1 MSRRSGAYGLVANG
15 DEVVLR
21 GGKIRESG
29 CSGVYGHSGA
39 KITVAK
45 AEEGRPQTVS
55 KDYGGGRG
63 NSPDMPLNWNVTG
76 YGGGDED
83 GEIIGIPQEMIGS
96 TTNV

>member
-1 MSRRSGAYGLVANG
+1 M
-15 DEVVLR
+15 LR
-21 GGKIRESG
+21 GGTISG
-29 CSGVYGHSGA
+29 NEQAPSRGGRGGGGDGVRSIGSG